1 MLAVMTTYHTP
12 VMLAESLEALN
23 ISPEGIFIDLTFG
36 GGGHSIAILE
46 KLRSGRL
53 IAFDQDKDAED
64 NAVQIDNTRFT
75 FINAN
80 FRQCKRYLRM
90 EGIVQ
95 VDGVIADLGI
105 SSHQI
110 DTPERGFSTRFESGL
125 DMRMDKSVSKD
136 AELVVNEYQEHELH
150 KIFGQ
155 YGEIKNA
162 KTLARK
168 IVSSRINKS
177 IDGIGQL
184 LEILRPLAPKGKQ
197 NKYFAQVFQALRI
210 EVNDELKALE
220 EMLTQMTD
228 IIKTNGRLVVIS
240 YHSLEDRLVKNFL
253 QSGNFR
259 GQPIKDFYGNLQRP
273 FKPFGRKPITPDQQE
288 VELNPR
294 SRSAK
299 LRIGIKL

>member
-1 MLAVMTTYHTP
+1 MLAVMTIYHTP
-12 VMLAESLEALN
+12 VMLAESLEALD
-23 ISPEGIFIDLTFG
+23 ITPEGIFVDLTFG
-36 GGGHSIAILE
+36 GGGHSSAILE
-46 KLRSGRL
+46 KLGSGQL

-80 FRQCKRYLRM
+80 FRHCKRYLKM
-90 EGIVQ
+90 EGIDQ

-110 DTPERGFSTRFESGL
+110 NTPERGFSTRFESEL
-125 DMRMDKSVSKD
+125 DMRMDKSVSKN
-136 AELVVNEYQEHELH
+136 AKIVINEYPEHELH
-150 KIFGQ
+150 KIFGL

-162 KTLARK
+162 RTLARK
-168 IVSSRINKS
+168 IVSSRVNRS
-177 IDGIGQL
+177 IEGAGQL
-184 LEILRPLAPKGKQ
+184 LEILRPLAPKGRQ

-220 EMLTQMTD
+220 EMLIQMTD

-273 FKPFGRKPITPDQQE
+273 FKPFDRKPITPNQQE

>member
-1 MLAVMTTYHTP
+1 MLAVMTPYHTP
-12 VMLAESLEALN
+12 VMLAESLEALD
-23 ISPEGIFIDLTFG
+23 ITPEGIFVDLTFG
-36 GGGHSIAILE
+36 GGGHSSAILE
-46 KLRSGRL
+46 KLGLGQL

-80 FRQCKRYLRM
+80 FRHCKRYLKM
-90 EGIVQ
+90 EGIDQ

-110 DTPERGFSTRFESGL
+110 NTPERGFSTRFESEL
-125 DMRMDKSVSKD
+125 DMRMDKSVSKN
-136 AELVVNEYQEHELH
+136 AKIVINEYPEHELH
-150 KIFGQ
+150 KIFGL

-162 KTLARK
+162 RTLARK
-168 IVSSRINKS
+168 IVSSRVNRS
-177 IDGIGQL
+177 IEGAGQL
-184 LEILRPLAPKGKQ
+184 LEILRPLAPKGRQ

-220 EMLTQMTD
+220 EMLIQMTD

-273 FKPFGRKPITPDQQE
+273 FKPFGRKPITPNQQE
-288 VELNPR
+288 IKLNSR
-294 SRSAK
+294 SRSGK

>member
-23 ISPEGIFIDLTFG
+23 IIPDGIFIDFTFG
-36 GGGHSIAILE
+36 GGGHAAAILE
-46 KLRSGRL
+46 KLGSGQL
-53 IAFDQDKDAED
+53 VAFDQDKDAEN
-64 NAVQIDNTRFT
+64 NARRIDSTQFT

-80 FRQCKRYLRM
+80 FRHCKRYLRM
-90 EGIVQ
+90 EGIDQ

-110 DTPERGFSTRFESGL
+110 DTPERGFSTRFDSKL

-136 AELVVNEYQEHELH
+136 AEIVVNEYPEHELH

-228 IIKTNGRLVVIS
+228 IIKPNGRLVVIS

-273 FKPFGRKPITPDQQE
+273 FKPFDRKPITPDQQE

>member
-1 MLAVMTTYHTP
+1 
-12 VMLAESLEALN
+12 
-23 ISPEGIFIDLTFG
+23 
-36 GGGHSIAILE
+36 
-46 KLRSGRL
+46 
-53 IAFDQDKDAED
+53 
-64 NAVQIDNTRFT
+64 
-75 FINAN
+75 
-80 FRQCKRYLRM
+80 M
-90 EGIVQ
+90 EGIDQ
-95 VDGVIADLGI
+95 VDGIIADLGI

-125 DMRMDKSVSKD
+125 DMRMDISVPKD
-136 AELVVNEYQEHELH
+136 AKIVINEYPEHELH
-150 KIFGQ
+150 KIFGL

-162 KTLARK
+162 KTLARN
-168 IVSSRINKS
+168 ILSSRINRS
-177 IDGIGQL
+177 IEGVGQL
-184 LEILRPLAPKGKQ
+184 LGILRPLAPKGRQ

-228 IIKTNGRLVVIS
+228 IIKPNGRLVAIS

-259 GQPIKDFYGNLQRP
+259 GQQIKDFYGNLQRP
-273 FKPFGRKPITPDQQE
+273 FKPFNRKPITPGQQE

-299 LRIGIKL
+299 LRIGIKI

>member
-12 VMLAESLEALN
+12 VMLAESLELLD
-23 ISPEGIFIDLTFG
+23 ITPDGIFIDLTFG
-36 GGGHSIAILE
+36 GGGHSSAILE
-46 KLRSGRL
+46 KLGSGQL
-53 IAFDQDKDAED
+53 IAFDQDKDAEN
-64 NAVQIDNTRFT
+64 NARQIDNTQFT

-80 FRQCKRYLRM
+80 FRHCKRYLKM

-125 DMRMDKSVSKD
+125 DMRMDISVPKD
-136 AELVVNEYQEHELH
+136 AEIVVNEYPEHELH

-228 IIKTNGRLVVIS
+228 IIKTDGRLAVIS

>member
-23 ISPEGIFIDLTFG
+23 IIPDGIFIDFTFG
-36 GGGHSIAILE
+36 GGGHATAILE
-46 KLRSGRL
+46 KLASGQL
-53 IAFDQDKDAED
+53 IAFDQDKDAEN
-64 NAVQIDNTRFT
+64 NARQIDNTQFT

-80 FRQCKRYLRM
+80 FRHCNRYLRM
-90 EGIVQ
+90 EGIDQ

-110 DTPERGFSTRFESGL
+110 DTPERGFSTRFDSEL
-125 DMRMDKSVSKD
+125 DMRMDKSVPKD
-136 AELVVNEYQEHELH
+136 AEIVVNEYPEQELH

-162 KTLARK
+162 RTLARN
-168 IVSSRINKS
+168 IVSSRINRN

-184 LEILRPLAPKGKQ
+184 LEILKPLAPKGRQ

-228 IIKTNGRLVVIS
+228 IIKPNGRLVVIS

-253 QSGNFR
+253 QNGNFR

-273 FKPFGRKPITPDQQE
+273 FKPFGRKPITSDQSE
-288 VELNPR
+288 VDLNPR

>member
-1 MLAVMTTYHTP
+1 MLAVMNTYHTP

-23 ISPEGIFIDLTFG
+23 ITPEGIFVDLTFG
-36 GGGHSIAILE
+36 GGGHSSAILE
-46 KLRSGRL
+46 KLGSGQL
-53 IAFDQDKDAED
+53 VAFDQDKDAED

-125 DMRMDKSVSKD
+125 DMRMDKSVPKD
-136 AELVVNEYQEHELH
+136 AELVVNEYPEHELH

-168 IVSSRINKS
+168 IVSSRINKR
-177 IDGIGQL
+177 IDGIGHL

-228 IIKTNGRLVVIS
+228 IIKPNGRLVVIS

-273 FKPFGRKPITPDQQE
+273 FKPFDRKLITPDQQE

>member
-12 VMLAESLEALN
+12 VMLAKCLESLD
-23 ISPEGIFIDLTFG
+23 ITPEGIFIDLTFG
-36 GGGHSIAILE
+36 GGGHSSAILE
-46 KLRSGRL
+46 KLRSGQL

-64 NAVQIDNTRFT
+64 NAVQIDNTQFT

-80 FRQCKRYLRM
+80 FRQCKRYLKM

-136 AELVVNEYQEHELH
+136 AEIVVNEYPEHELH

-228 IIKTNGRLVVIS
+228 IIKPNGRLVVIS

-273 FKPFGRKPITPDQQE
+273 FKPFDRKPITPDQQE